1 MPDEIPHVRI
11 RSLQGGPEG
20 WRYEISDSDT
30 GKMRKDVIGFK
41 LEVDSNHL
49 ALVHLTTVA
58 IVDELDARAVE
69 VRP

>member
-1 MPDEIPHVRI
+1 MSDIPHVRI

-30 GKMRKDVIGFK
+30 GKMRTDVVGFK
-41 LEVDSNHL
+41 LEVDANHV
-49 ALVHLTTVA
+49 ALVYLTTVA

-69 VRP
+69 VTP